1 MSVKKILVGDIVNR
15 NVFTIDPYTT
25 VSEAAILLSEKQAS
39 DLMVVDE
46 KYQFIGVVSEGDLIR
61 YIIPSFE
68 ELLSSAGKTLEDAAK
83 IFLEYGHDLINQPIS
98 RFVIYD
104 AITLKPEDEL
114 LKSAVVMAQKN
125 IRRLPVV
132 QDRLFIG
139 TISRADICRAILT
152 GGSR

>member
-15 NVFTIDPYTT
+15 NVFTISPCTT
-25 VSEAAILLSEKQAS
+25 VNEAAIMLSEKQAS

-46 KYQFIGVVSEGDLIR
+46 NNQFIGVVSEGDLIR

-68 ELLSSAGKTLEDAAK
+68 ELLSLEKTLGEAAK
-83 IFLEYGHDLINQPIS
+83 IFLEFAQDLINQPIS

-104 AITLKPEDEL
+104 AITLKPDDEL

-132 QDRLFIG
+132 QDKLFIG

-152 GGSR
+152 GGNR